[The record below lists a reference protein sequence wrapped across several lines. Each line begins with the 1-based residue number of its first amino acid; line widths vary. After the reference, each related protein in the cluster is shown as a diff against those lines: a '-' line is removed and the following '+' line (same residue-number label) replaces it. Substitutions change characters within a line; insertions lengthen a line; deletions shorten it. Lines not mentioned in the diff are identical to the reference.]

1 MVTILRDLAS
11 RALRRCFLEVRSWRC
26 HTQRTPAGEIDRPC
40 RFSISETRTWPQ
52 AGCSIE
58 SSTSARSRCFSIWE
72 DSTNHNYLRSG
83 HKAGSPVYIATPD
96 LGHRAVPHNIAA
108 WDMVY
113 PPEHLQSFNRKN
125 LELLF
130 ATKRLCLDACIQKAG
145 SGALSTILATVCLA
159 LDCSS
164 VRTSLARSPRGKGAA
179 TLGALRMPRTRRGDL
194 IKAKLDAPENRRLPL
209 AAPPEYVMLVRPNA
223 LRRCIGNLIGKPRRH
238 GSHVSLT
245 GVVVADGIDILAD
258 DDGLGITIIR
268 PADRDHAFSAFVRLD
283 SQPIDPEGSAWA

>member
-1 MVTILRDLAS
+1 M
-11 RALRRCFLEVRSWRC
+11 
-26 HTQRTPAGEIDRPC
+26 
-40 RFSISETRTWPQ
+40 
-52 AGCSIE
+52 
-58 SSTSARSRCFSIWE
+58 
-72 DSTNHNYLRSG
+72 STNTTYTIKIQTLRSG
-83 HKAGSPVYIATPD
+83 YKAGSPVYIATPD

-223 LRRCIGNLIGKPRRH
+223 LRRCIGNLIGNARRH

-258 DDGLGITIIR
+258 DDGLGYGPGITIIR

-283 SQPIDPEGSAWA
+283 SQPIDPEGSACA